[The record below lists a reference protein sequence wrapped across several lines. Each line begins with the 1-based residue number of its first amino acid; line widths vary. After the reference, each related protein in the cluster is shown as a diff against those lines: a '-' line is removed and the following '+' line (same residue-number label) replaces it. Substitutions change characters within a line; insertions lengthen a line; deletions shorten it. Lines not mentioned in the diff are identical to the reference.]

1 MIDPAPPSLPPSD
14 DRGPAPGGR
23 PVDRRLN
30 PRDVVARGVAVVAL
44 LLVIA
49 AAWLA
54 WDTRMDVQ
62 SVESSAGVRL
72 AELGAALSQ
81 SKASLAQSQAS
92 LKDAQSRIAELEARV
107 ADTQEQRVALEEMYR
122 ELSRSADDRVLSEV
136 EQMLVLASQQLQLAG
151 NVRGALAA
159 LQAADQRLA
168 RADKLA
174 ATPLRRA
181 ITQDMERLKAV
192 PQVDTVGITVKLD
205 GLLAQ
210 SENLPLLIAETL
222 PAARVAARARYTDDA
237 GPVTR
242 AARDFW
248 EEMKSLVRIRDLE
261 GQDAPLLAPAQSYFL
276 RENLKLRLLSARV
289 ALLAR
294 DEPAFRDDLKA
305 SQAWIS
311 RYYDVRA
318 KPTSAALATLK
329 QIAETPVAI
338 SVPDI
343 NASIAAVS
351 SARAAREKR

>member
-1 MIDPAPPSLPPSD
+1 MSDVQPAQAPPS
-14 DRGPAPGGR
+14 APR

-54 WDTRMDVQ
+54 WDTRMGVQ

-72 AELGAALSQ
+72 AELGAATSQ
-81 SKASLAQSQAS
+81 SKAALAQANAA
-92 LKDAQSRIAELEARV
+92 LKDAQARIAELEARV

-181 ITQDMERLKAV
+181 ITQDMDRLKAV

-205 GLLAQ
+205 GLIAQ
-210 SENLPLLIAETL
+210 SENLPLVISETL
-222 PAARVAARARYTDDA
+222 PAARMASRARYADDSGA
-237 GPVTR
+237 VQR

-248 EEMKSLVRIRDLE
+248 EEMKGLVRIRDLE
-261 GQDAPLLAPAQSYFL
+261 GQDAPLLAPQQSYFL

-294 DEPAFRDDLKA
+294 DEAGFRDDLKA
-305 SQAWIS
+305 SQAWIAK
-311 RYYDVRA
+311 YYDMKA
-318 KPTSAALATLK
+318 KPTAAALTTLK

-338 SVPDI
+338 TVPDI
-343 NASIAAVS
+343 NGSLAAVRT
-351 SARAAREKR
+351 ARAAREKR

>member
-1 MIDPAPPSLPPSD
+1 MSDVQPTQAPPS
-14 DRGPAPGGR
+14 APR

-54 WDTRMDVQ
+54 WDTRMGVQ

-72 AELGAALSQ
+72 AELGAATSQ
-81 SKASLAQSQAS
+81 SKAALAQANAA
-92 LKDAQSRIAELEARV
+92 LKDAQARIAELEARV

-181 ITQDMERLKAV
+181 ITQDMDRLKAV
-192 PQVDTVGITVKLD
+192 PQVDTVGITVKL
-205 GLLAQ
+205 AF
-210 SENLPLLIAETL
+210 STL
-222 PAARVAARARYTDDA
+222 PALRPFGRTYPPRLVAHNGRWASGAPGNVHRVGARGERPRA
-237 GPVTR
+237 
-242 AARDFW
+242 
-248 EEMKSLVRIRDLE
+248 LH
-261 GQDAPLLAPAQSYFL
+261 
-276 RENLKLRLLSARV
+276 
-289 ALLAR
+289 
-294 DEPAFRDDLKA
+294 
-305 SQAWIS
+305 
-311 RYYDVRA
+311 
-318 KPTSAALATLK
+318 
-329 QIAETPVAI
+329 
-338 SVPDI
+338 
-343 NASIAAVS
+343 
-351 SARAAREKR
+351 

>member
-1 MIDPAPPSLPPSD
+1 MIDPVPPSLPPAAS
-14 DRGPAPGGR
+14 RT
-23 PVDRRLN
+23 
-30 PRDVVARGVAVVAL
+30 RDSVARGLAL
-44 LLVIA
+44 SSVLLVLIA
-49 AAWLA
+49 GWLA
-54 WDTRMDVQ
+54 WDTRMGVQ
-62 SVESSAGVRL
+62 SMESTSGGRL
-72 AELGAALSQ
+72 AELGAAVTQ
-81 SKASLAQSQAS
+81 SKASLALAQAS
-92 LKDAQSRIAELEARV
+92 LKDAQARIAELEGRV

-181 ITQDMERLKAV
+181 ITQDMDRLKAV
-192 PQVDTVGITVKLD
+192 PQLDTVGISVKLD
-205 GLLAQ
+205 GLISQ

-222 PAARVAARARYTDDA
+222 PAARVASRARYADDA
-237 GPVTR
+237 GAIQR

-248 EEMKSLVRIRDLE
+248 EEMKGLVRIRDLE
-261 GQDAPLLAPAQSYFL
+261 GQEAPLLAPAQSYFL
-276 RENLKLRLLSARV
+276 RENLKLRLVSARV

-294 DEPAFRDDLKA
+294 DEAAFRDDLKA
-305 SQAWIS
+305 AQAWITK
-311 RYYDVRA
+311 YYDARA
-318 KPTSAALATLK
+318 KPTAAALATLK

-343 NASIAAVS
+343 NASLAAVRT
-351 SARAAREKR
+351 ARAAREKR

>member
-1 MIDPAPPSLPPSD
+1 MSEPLPAPLQPAPPPP
-14 DRGPAPGGR
+14 G
-23 PVDRRLN
+23 
-30 PRDVVARGVAVVAL
+30 PRDVVARTLGILAVAL
-44 LLVIA
+44 VA
-49 AAWLA
+49 GAAWLA
-54 WDTRMDVQ
+54 WDTRVGVQ
-62 SVESSAGVRL
+62 SMESSAGVRL
-72 AELGAALSQ
+72 AELGAANAQ
-81 SKASLAQSQAS
+81 SKATLAQTQSA
-92 LKDAQSRIAELEARV
+92 LKDAQARIAELEARV

-168 RADKLA
+168 KADKLA

-181 ITQDMERLKAV
+181 ITADMERLKAV

-205 GLLAQ
+205 GLIAQ
-210 SENLPLLIAETL
+210 SESLPLVISETL
-222 PAARVAARARYTDDA
+222 PAARVASRARYADDTGA
-237 GPVTR
+237 VQR

-261 GQDAPLLAPAQSYFL
+261 GQDAALLAPAQSYFL

-294 DEPAFRDDLKA
+294 DEPGFREDLKA
-305 SQAWIS
+305 SQAWIVK
-311 RYYDVRA
+311 YYDARA
-318 KPTSAALATLK
+318 KPTAAALATLK
-329 QIAETPVAI
+329 QIAETPVVI

-343 NASIAAVS
+343 NASVAAVRT
-351 SARAAREKR
+351 ARAAREKR